1 VKKLAISFQNK
12 YSMIGLILGLIAAT
26 FLGFI
31 GLAIVI
37 VIALIIFFVSNKSQ
51 DDILNF
57 IVFSLIGFVIGLII
71 WFLVIAAIFTIF

>member
-1 VKKLAISFQNK
+1 
-12 YSMIGLILGLIAAT
+12 MIGLILGLIAAT